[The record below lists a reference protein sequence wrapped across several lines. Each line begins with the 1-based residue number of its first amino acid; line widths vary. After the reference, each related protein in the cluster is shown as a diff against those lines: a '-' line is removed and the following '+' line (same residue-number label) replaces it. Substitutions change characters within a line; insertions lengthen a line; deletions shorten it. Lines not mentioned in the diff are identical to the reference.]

1 MKELRH
7 RFSSGFFIILALA
20 LLIFGSSNTPVVDKF
35 RSEISDIF
43 VPVLAVASWPLEVVG
58 GVIEWTR
65 QVAIVFSENKSL
77 RAENESLKQAQTKSS
92 QLAIDNQR
100 LKKLLNVGEGKV
112 NTIAAARVVSDSD
125 SPFFKSVLINRGTGD
140 GVKKGL
146 AVINEDGIV
155 GRTINVGTSSSRV
168 LLATDINSRIPVKL
182 ASGGINMILEGN
194 NSPYPKLAFLPFGEK
209 LAVGNL
215 ILTSGYGM
223 VFPPDLPVGQVV
235 EIGAEGIRIKLSAK
249 LYNLNYVSIV
259 GYEII
264 RSPVSSPSTKEPD
277 NSSRE
282 SNK

>member
-20 LLIFGSSNTPVVDKF
+20 LLIFGSKNTLVVNGL
-35 RSEISDIF
+35 RSGVTDF
-43 VPVLAVASWPLEVVG
+43 FAPVLDVASRPLSVADDFVK
-58 GVIEWTR
+58 WT
-65 QVAIVFSENKSL
+65 QKLAIVFSENERL
-77 RAENESLKQAQTKSS
+77 WAENQQLKQAQIKAS

-100 LKKLLNVGEGKV
+100 LKKLLNVGEGRV
-112 NTIAAARVVSDSD
+112 NTVAAARVVSDSG

-140 GVKKGL
+140 GVKKGQ

-155 GRTINVGTSSSRV
+155 GRTITVGASSARV

-182 ASGGINMILEGN
+182 ASSGINMILEGD
-194 NSPYPKLAFLPFGEK
+194 NSPYPKLSFLPIGEK
-209 LAVGNL
+209 IAIGDL

-223 VFPPDLPVGQVV
+223 TFPHDLPVGQVV
-235 EIGAEGIRIKLSAK
+235 EMGPEGIKIKLSTK

-264 RSPVSSPSTKEPD
+264 RSPVAVTKTTPHKD
-277 NSSRE
+277 
-282 SNK
+282 KK

>member
-7 RFSSGFFIILALA
+7 RFSSGFFVTLALA
-20 LLIFGSSNTPVVDKF
+20 LLIFGSKNSTIVNDI
-35 RSEISDIF
+35 RSEVSDIF
-43 VPVLAVASWPLEVVG
+43 VPVLNVVSRPFEAADSF
-58 GVIEWTR
+58 IEWTR
-65 QVAIVFSENKSL
+65 QVAIVFSENKRL
-77 RAENESLKQAQTKSS
+77 KTEIESLKLAQIKAS

-100 LKKLLNVGEGKV
+100 LKKMLNVGEGQV

-140 GVKKGL
+140 GVIKGQ

-155 GRTINVGTSSSRV
+155 GRTITVGHSSSRV

-182 ASGGINMILEGN
+182 ASGGINMILEGD
-194 NSPYPKLAFLPFGEK
+194 NSPYPKLSFLPLGEN
-209 LAVGNL
+209 LAIGDL

-235 EIGAEGIRIKLSAK
+235 EINAESIRIKLSTK

-259 GYEII
+259 GYDII
-264 RSPVSSPSTKEPD
+264 RSPVTAGQENKSE
-277 NSSRE
+277 E
-282 SNK
+282 SN

>member
-7 RFSSGFFIILALA
+7 RFSSGFFITLALA
-20 LLIFGSSNTPVVDKF
+20 LLIFGSKNTSVVDDISSKT
-35 RSEISDIF
+35 SDIF
-43 VPVLAVASWPLEVVG
+43 VPILDIASRPFEAAG
-58 GVIEWTR
+58 DFMEWTR
-65 QVAIVFSENKSL
+65 QVAIVFSENKRLIS
-77 RAENESLKQAQTKSS
+77 ENEVLKLAQIKAS

-100 LKKLLNVGEGKV
+100 LKKLLNVGEGQV

-125 SPFFKSVLINRGTGD
+125 SPFFKSVLINRGTND
-140 GVKKGL
+140 GVEKGY

-155 GRTINVGTSSSRV
+155 GRTINLGSSSSRV

-182 ASGGINMILEGN
+182 AAGGINMILEGD
-194 NSPYPKLAFLPFGEK
+194 NSPYPILAFLPFDKK
-209 LAVGNL
+209 LAIGDL

-235 EIGAEGIRIKLSAK
+235 EITAEGIRIKLSAK

-264 RSPVSSPSTKEPD
+264 RSPVVENQENTTKEP
-277 NSSRE
+277 N
-282 SNK
+282 